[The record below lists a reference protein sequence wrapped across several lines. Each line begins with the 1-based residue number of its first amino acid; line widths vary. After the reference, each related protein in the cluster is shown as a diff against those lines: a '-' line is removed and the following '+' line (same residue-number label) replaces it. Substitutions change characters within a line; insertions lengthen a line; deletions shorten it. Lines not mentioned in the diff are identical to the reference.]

1 MNVVLI
7 TAAAARHDHVFDE
20 DGQVDQSL
28 PAIRTLADEGTVFTR
43 AYAGAPSSDTSLRAI
58 LSGTHAQTT
67 GAESSR
73 PNALELF
80 AGAGYETA
88 AVHGNPEASLGDVG
102 FEVPERPDEDEGLSD
117 RIRRALGRRIAT
129 QSTLSSQL
137 EAADRT
143 LGSSLGVRMATSSF
157 VSGEQVTER
166 ALSWLDES
174 SGPRFLWVHYDD
186 PRPPHRPRED
196 TVSEGCDPRRA
207 RKLAHAC
214 ADDPG
219 RLSDAEHEELRRLYR
234 GELEHLDDCVGR
246 LVRGVYE
253 RLDQTDTVVGFGG
266 TGGCAL
272 GERGTWYARD
282 DALRDEVVRVPLVL
296 RGPGFASQEARF
308 AVSSVDVL
316 PTLLG
321 AADIQAPARCV
332 GSDLGTLAG
341 ERVTERQVFARAN
354 DPPAAMV
361 CNGRWKLSRS
371 LADGREQLFDRS
383 DDPAERRDRSG
394 ENLPVHRA
402 LKHALDC
409 FVESRGLR
417 ERPPTHSRP
426 S

>member
-1 MNVVLI
+1 MDVVLI

-28 PAIRTLADEGTVFTR
+28 PAIRALATDGTVFTR
-43 AYAGAPSSDTSLRAI
+43 AYAGAPSSDTSRRAI
-58 LSGTHAQTT
+58 LSGTHAPTT
-67 GAESSR
+67 ETDSSR

-80 AGAGYETA
+80 AHDGYEVA
-88 AVHGNPEASLGDVG
+88 AFHGDPDASLDGSG
-102 FEVPERPDEDEGLSD
+102 FEVPERPNESEGFSD
-117 RIRRALGRRIAT
+117 RVRRALGRRIAT
-129 QSTLSSQL
+129 ESALSGHL

-157 VSGEQVTER
+157 VSGERVTER
-166 ALSWLDES
+166 ALSWLEDS

-186 PRPPHRPRED
+186 ARPPHKPRD
-196 TVSEGCDPRRA
+196 GTVSEGCDPRRA

-214 ADDPG
+214 AEDPTQ
-219 RLSDAEHEELRRLYR
+219 LSDDEHDELRRLYR
-234 GELEHLDDCVGR
+234 GELEHLDDCISD
-246 LVRGVYE
+246 LLRGVSE
-253 RLDQTDTVVGFGG
+253 HLGGDDTVVGFAG

-282 DALRDEVVRVPLVL
+282 DALRDEVVRVPLVV
-296 RGPGFASQEARF
+296 RGPGFTSQEAGF

-321 AADIQAPARCV
+321 AAGIRTPSRCV
-332 GSDLGTLAG
+332 GSDLGALAG

-371 LADGREQLFDRS
+371 LADGRERLFDRS
-383 DDPAERRDRSG
+383 EDPAERRDRSG

-409 FVESRGLR
+409 FVESRHLR
-417 ERPPTHSRP
+417 ERSPPRSRL